1 MRKFSEV
8 LSQLRKEKNISQRAL
23 SESLGLSHSTIGMYE
38 NGQREP
44 NYDILERI
52 ADYFNVDMNYLLG
65 KTLIR
70 NSYRELKNKDT
81 YLGNYN
87 ENIEYLK
94 DKPELLELYQD
105 IIDNDRL
112 VILFDKA
119 KKLEPEELEQVLKII
134 DTFNK
139 ETKG

>member
-1 MRKFSEV
+1 MRKFNEV

-44 NYDILERI
+44 NYEILERI

-70 NSYRELKNKDT
+70 NSYRELESESN

-87 ENIEYLK
+87 DNVEYLS

-105 IIDNDRL
+105 IVANDRL